1 MVEVAAAAVPT
12 KVGLRAM
19 ADGFLGRW
27 SRRKQDVRVGKPVED
42 PPVVAVQAPL
52 PTLVPES
59 PSGVAVQSATRNA
72 GSAPPTAACA
82 ADAAPPP
89 LAVAQPAPALPDLPT
104 LADAEA
110 LTPASDFQPFVS
122 RAVSP
127 EVRNL
132 AMKKLFA
139 DPHFNVMDGLDI
151 YIGDYTQPDPMPAGM
166 LRKMASAHAL
176 GFFDHE
182 KKAADGTPLPGDLPN
197 GAPDE
202 RAAIAPAV
210 DLHEDDAEAD
220 SPQDV
225 AQSQVCNAIPS
236 DSLSEPLSPPDP
248 VIPCAS
254 EGVMGPASHTD
265 HDHDAHLRLQPDD
278 APQRESAGRGAA

>member
-1 MVEVAAAAVPT
+1 
-12 KVGLRAM
+12 M

-27 SRRKQDVRVGKPVED
+27 SRRKQDVQAGKPVQD
-42 PPVVAVQAPL
+42 PPPPARTPAPQIA
-52 PTLVPES
+52 PPS
-59 PSGVAVQSATRNA
+59 PSPAPVAAVA
-72 GSAPPTAACA
+72 APAAPA
-82 ADAAPPP
+82 APVTPAPEAPPP
-89 LAVAQPAPALPDLPT
+89 PT

-110 LTPASDFQPFVS
+110 LTPASDFKPFVS

-151 YIGDYTQPDPMPAGM
+151 YVGDYTQPDPLPAGM

-182 KKAADGTPLPGDLPN
+182 KKAANGTPLPDDLPG

-202 RAAIAPAV
+202 SAAIARAGDPIR
-210 DLHEDDAEAD
+210 DDAQGHCT
-220 SPQDV
+220 QDV
-225 AQSQVCNAIPS
+225 AQSQVCTAIPS
-236 DSLSEPLSPPDP
+236 EISSEPSGAP
-248 VIPCAS
+248 
-254 EGVMGPASHTD
+254 GPAILSAQEAVVGQARPTE

-278 APQRESAGRGAA
+278 APQRESAGRGTA

>member
-1 MVEVAAAAVPT
+1 MAAAVPT
-12 KVGLRAM
+12 KVGQRAM

-42 PPVVAVQAPL
+42 PPVVADQAPL
-52 PTLVPES
+52 STSVPQS
-59 PSGVAVQSATRNA
+59 PSGVAAQSATRNA
-72 GSAPPTAACA
+72 GAAPQAAA
-82 ADAAPPP
+82 SNADAA
-89 LAVAQPAPALPDLPT
+89 QPVPALPDLPT

-182 KKAADGTPLPGDLPN
+182 KKAADGTPLAGDLPN
-197 GAPDE
+197 GALE
-202 RAAIAPAV
+202 EGAAIAPAV
-210 DLHEDDAEAD
+210 DLHGDDAEAD
-220 SPQDV
+220 SRQDV
-225 AQSQVCNAIPS
+225 AQSQVYTAIPS
-236 DSLSEPLSPPDP
+236 DSLSETLSTPDP
-248 VIPCAS
+248 VIPSAS
-254 EGVMGPASHTD
+254 EGVTGPASHTD